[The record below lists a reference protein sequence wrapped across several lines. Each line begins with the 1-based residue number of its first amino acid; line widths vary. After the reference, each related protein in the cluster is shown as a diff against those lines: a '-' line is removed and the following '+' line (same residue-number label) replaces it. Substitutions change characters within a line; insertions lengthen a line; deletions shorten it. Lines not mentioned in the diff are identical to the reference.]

1 MKYFRINKM
10 FFYKYW
16 PDKWWT
22 RRGNPTERQ
31 VVQSNCSDDSVWPKN
46 SFTKAWVNLL
56 YTLKSGFIESEK
68 FLLSRKKNYF
78 ILQNYEKLKNNFFL
92 EKKQIIND

>member
-31 VVQSNCSDDSVWPKN
+31 VVQSNCSDDSVWPEKHVAVLLRLELTY
-46 SFTKAWVNLL
+46 FTLL
-56 YTLKSGFIESEK
+56 NQVL
-68 FLLSRKKNYF
+68 
-78 ILQNYEKLKNNFFL
+78 
-92 EKKQIIND
+92 